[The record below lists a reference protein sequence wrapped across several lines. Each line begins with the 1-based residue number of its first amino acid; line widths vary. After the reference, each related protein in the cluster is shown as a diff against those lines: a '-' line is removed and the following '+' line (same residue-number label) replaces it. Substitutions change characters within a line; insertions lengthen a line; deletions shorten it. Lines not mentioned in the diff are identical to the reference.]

1 MGKVI
6 AIANQKGGVGKTT
19 TAINLSASLATFD
32 KKILLI
38 DLDPQANSTTGV
50 GYNADAETSGIYD
63 SLINNANPLD
73 LVVETGTP
81 NLFLL
86 PSNMNLVGAEIEL
99 INTWQREFV
108 LKHEVI
114 SKVRD
119 HYDYII
125 IDCLPSLGLL
135 TVNALSAADSV
146 LIPVQCEHFALEGL
160 TKLMDTIRLVK
171 QRLNPNLQIEGILLS
186 MFDVRLRLGKEIVR
200 EVKDFFG
207 DKVFNT
213 IIHRNARISESPTA
227 GVPVL
232 LYDATS
238 KGTVNFLNLARE
250 LLQKNNDFTLESA
263 EASA

>member
-19 TAINLSASLATFD
+19 TAINLAASLATFD
-32 KKILLI
+32 KKIMLI
-38 DLDPQANSTTGV
+38 DLDPQANSTSGMGCKSDPSV
-50 GYNADAETSGIYD
+50 KGIYD
-63 SLINNANPLD
+63 CLINGLD
-73 LVVETGTP
+73 PFEAIVETGTP
-81 NLFLL
+81 QVMLL
-86 PSNMNLVGAEIEL
+86 PSNVNLVGAEIEL

-114 SKVRD
+114 QKVRD

-135 TVNALSAADSV
+135 TVNALSASDSV
-146 LIPVQCEHFALEGL
+146 IVPVQCEHFALEGL
-160 TKLMDTIRLVK
+160 SKLMDTIRLVR
-171 QRLNPNLQIEGILLS
+171 QRLNPGLTIEGILLS
-186 MFDVRLRLGKEIVR
+186 MFDIRLRLGKEIVK
-200 EVKDFFG
+200 EVRDYFG

-213 IIHRNARISESPTA
+213 IIHRNSRISESPTA

-250 LLQKNNDFTLESA
+250 LLEKNNDIRLEEIGA
-263 EASA
+263 VT